1 MDPRFRLLVHSRCHT
16 HKRSY
21 KKGLL
26 WASLPE
32 STHTKIDNSLT
43 PTHTHTDFLFFSFF
57 HLLLRPI
64 FRLRSPAPKEKR
76 IRASRFF
83 FFLYCHFFF
92 FFFERDTRDPEINLA
107 GLSWKKPRTDATSE
121 PVSLYFFVRIYYW
134 IWTAQH
140 SRVELFFLYPPSPNR
155 GKLIAL
161 ASNNSPLH
169 TVIFFC
175 FHEK

>member
-92 FFFERDTRDPEINLA
+92 FFFRKGYKRSRN
-107 GLSWKKPRTDATSE
+107 KPRGTLVKKASYRRYIRTRFLILFRPDLLLNLDRTTFSCWTILSLPPLPKQRQADCTS
-121 PVSLYFFVRIYYW
+121 F
-134 IWTAQH
+134 
-140 SRVELFFLYPPSPNR
+140 
-155 GKLIAL
+155 K
-161 ASNNSPLH
+161 
-169 TVIFFC
+169 
-175 FHEK
+175 